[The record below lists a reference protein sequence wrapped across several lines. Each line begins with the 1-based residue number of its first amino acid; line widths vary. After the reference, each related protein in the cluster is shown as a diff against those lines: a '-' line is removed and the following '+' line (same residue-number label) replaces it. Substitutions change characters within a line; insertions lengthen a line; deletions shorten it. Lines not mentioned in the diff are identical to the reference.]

1 MTDLSP
7 LRRKIGSATEPKA
20 PLVTPERLWTRS
32 VTYALTRRFGMP
44 VAVPRAECQPIM
56 PETCASLV
64 EEGMMFV
71 LLDGPAGYGLALV
84 EPEVTVALTEQQTL
98 GRVGRR
104 PVARRAPT
112 LTDASMM
119 AEPLDQI
126 FRMHEGMAAELPS
139 PRPVS
144 GFRYATRIV
153 EAREFVLHL
162 DDSVHDHWTIEMTL
176 GEGGARTGVLHL
188 VLPREAPV
196 EEGCKDVAGAKETW
210 SRKMEA
216 RVLWSEF
223 AVTAELGRLTLPAA
237 SIRKL
242 KAGDTLTLPRSTI
255 GAVRL
260 VGPNGSKVFAGRL
273 GQSAGRKAVRI
284 ELVEQRR
291 PEAFIAAGTAANE
304 G

>member
-1 MTDLSP
+1 MTALSP
-7 LRRKIGSATEPKA
+7 LRRKIGSAAQPRTPS
-20 PLVTPERLWTRS
+20 VTPERLWTRA
-32 VTYALTRRFGMP
+32 VTYGLTRRFGMP
-44 VAVPRAECQPIM
+44 VNVPQARCEPIM
-56 PETCASLV
+56 PEDCAALV
-64 EEGMMFV
+64 EEGMMLT
-71 LLDGPAGYGLALV
+71 LLDGPEGYGLALV

-104 PVARRAPT
+104 PAPRRAPT

-126 FRMHEGMAAELPS
+126 FRMQEGMAAELPP

-162 DDSVHDHWTIEMTL
+162 SDAVHDHWAIEMTL
-176 GEGGARTGVLHL
+176 GEDGARTGMLHL

-196 EEGCKDVAGAKETW
+196 DHAREDADAARETW
-210 SRKMEA
+210 SRKIET
-216 RVLWSEF
+216 RVLSSEF
-223 AVTAELGRLTLPAA
+223 AVSAELGRLTLPAE
-237 SIRKL
+237 SIRNL
-242 KAGDTLTLPRSTI
+242 KAGDTLTLPRNTI
-255 GAVRL
+255 GDVHL
-260 VGPNGSKVFAGRL
+260 VGVNGGKVLSGRL

-284 ELVEQRR
+284 ETAPPR
-291 PEAFIAAGTAANE
+291 EAETFIAAGTALE